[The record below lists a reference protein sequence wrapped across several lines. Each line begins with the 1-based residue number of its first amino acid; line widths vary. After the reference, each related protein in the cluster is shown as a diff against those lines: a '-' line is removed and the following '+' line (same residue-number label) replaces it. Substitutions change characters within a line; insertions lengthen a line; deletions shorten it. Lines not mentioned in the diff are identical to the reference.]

1 MGEVAAA
8 DEVSKACTMAKR
20 PVGCKMVE
28 DWWVLPR
35 KADAKCSMRR
45 KTVGDTPPV
54 ATRPNKRAKRVVNRN
69 VAFAA
74 AAVLLDDAV
83 RGGGGGARSNN
94 SNKASNKR
102 GWSLSM

>member
-69 VAFAA
+69 VAVA
-74 AAVLLDDAV
+74 AAVLFEAAV

-94 SNKASNKR
+94 SSKASNKR